1 MKRKEYLKINTCAHR
16 LYTTRRE
23 CRRVLWMLGDYDVLM

>member
-1 MKRKEYLKINTCAHR
+1 MKRKEYLKINTFAHR

-23 CRRVLWMLGDYDVLM
+23 RGCVLWMLGNYDVLM